1 MYSSI
6 LAEMDH
12 NTELYMIEEMKK
24 ELEAKS
30 KEIETKSKEL
40 AILSAKLKAL
50 STENEIL
57 SGKITALNALL
68 DTNSISQTIDNS

>member
-24 ELEAKS
+24 ELNAVSNELDAVSNELDAKS
-30 KEIETKSKEL
+30 KEI
-40 AILSAKLKAL
+40 AALKAL
-50 STENEIL
+50 
-57 SGKITALNALL
+57 L
-68 DTNSISQTIDNS
+68 DANGISYNTGTT

>member
-24 ELEAKS
+24 ELNAVSNELNAVSNELDAVSKELDAKS
-30 KEIETKSKEL
+30 KENAS
-40 AILSAKLKAL
+40 LKAL
-50 STENEIL
+50 
-57 SGKITALNALL
+57 L
-68 DTNSISQTIDNS
+68 DANGISYNTGNT